1 MTKINE
7 KVEKNIVINDKIP
20 FSQVQLISNTGE
32 NLGIVKKE
40 EALRLASSQNLD
52 LVLIAERGG
61 EGHPVAKIIDFGK
74 MSYEKKKQQSEAR
87 KKQHVVEIKEIQ
99 IRPKI
104 AEHDY
109 QTKLNQAVQFLKNG
123 KRLKL
128 TLVFGRGR
136 EMMTKEERGTELF
149 AKVQQTLIDAGILD
163 QVVMESDNH
172 TGQYWSRIYY
182 LKK

>member
-1 MTKINE
+1 MTKVNE
-7 KVEKNIVINDKIP
+7 KTDKSALINDKIP
-20 FSQVQLISNTGE
+20 FLQVQLISSTGE

-40 EALRLASSQNLD
+40 EAIRLAYAQNLD

-87 KKQHVVEIKEIQ
+87 KKQHIVEVKEIQ

-109 QTKLNQAVQFLKNG
+109 QTKLNKAVQFLKSG

-136 EMMTKEERGTELF
+136 EMLTKEERGVELF
-149 AKVQQTLIDAGILD
+149 SKVQKTLTDAGIVD